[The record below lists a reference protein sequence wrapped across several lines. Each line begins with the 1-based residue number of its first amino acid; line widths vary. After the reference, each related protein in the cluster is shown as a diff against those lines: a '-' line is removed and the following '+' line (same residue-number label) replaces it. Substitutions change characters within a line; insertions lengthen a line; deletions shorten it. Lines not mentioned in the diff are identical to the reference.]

1 MSGYF
6 GHAQYTHKFYYII
19 KWHHQVNLSLSFF
32 SPSHL
37 EFSAIRLLWLHKVLI
52 CALEHA
58 AVLYSFCLQDKVAF
72 ALMCET
78 AEAGRACDQLS
89 TMAST
94 ESFISGA
101 YFAAQLWRSAA
112 KLRESRDF
120 AGVVLVRDRAAAEMS
135 ALFSHLSKYLN
146 SSMLENKLPSIL
158 LCLIFSRSAGTPASP
173 PVSGGPTGKRINRPR
188 HFQ

>member
-6 GHAQYTHKFYYII
+6 GHDQYTHKFYYIII

-37 EFSAIRLLWLHKVLI
+37 KFSAILLLWLHKVLI

-58 AVLYSFCLQDKVAF
+58 AVLYSFCLQVVF
-72 ALMCET
+72 ALVCET
-78 AEAGRACDQLS
+78 AEAGSACDQLS

-120 AGVVLVRDRAAAEMS
+120 ARVVLIRVRAAAEMS

-173 PVSGGPTGKRINRPR
+173 PVSRGPRGKRINRPR